1 MPCARQGREKTGI
14 KRRTRPWPRRRPRPP
29 PPPLPP
35 PTPLLQGD
43 DVPVRVNKLASVR
56 TQLPYEYY
64 ALPFCRPAT
73 VTRKAENL
81 GEVLRGDRIESS
93 AYRFKF
99 GVDEKC
105 KVLCAPITLDGDGA
119 KKFRDAI
126 ENEYRAYI
134 VLDNLPVAVPSSKD
148 TDAGPVTTL
157 ERGVPVGEWVPSP
170 GGGGKGAGGTAR
182 IFNHLTFTVRHHPDP
197 DTGLSRIVG
206 FEVVPASVKHKV
218 DKGTGKVAAATCDPA
233 AAGDASPVPAAA
245 GAAAAEPGEAVTFTY
260 DVLWRE
266 SPLAWGVRWDPLL
279 GGGGNAGAGQGPGRV
294 HWFAAANAASVAA
307 LLAGMVALILAR
319 TLRNDIAAYNALD
332 GGEGCGGDDEAGWKL
347 VHGDVFRPPP
357 RPALLAAV
365 VGTGAQ
371 LGATA
376 ACTLA
381 AAAAGFLSPAN
392 RGGFATACA
401 SVFVA
406 AALVGG
412 YVSARVYK
420 LCRGEHWK
428 VATMATA
435 GGFPALVGAVGLTL
449 NGVAAAQA
457 SSRAAPFG
465 TLLALLAMWLGVAL
479 PLTFIGA
486 AAGYRAAPAP
496 LPVRVNK
503 IPRQVPP
510 QPWYLS
516 PAPAAALGGV
526 LPFGAIFIELFFVL
540 GSMWRDQLYHL
551 FGFLALAALVLV
563 VTCAEIAV
571 VLVYFSL
578 AGEDYRWWWR
588 SVAAPAASGAYLF
601 AYAAHYFVTRLD
613 TTGATA
619 AALFFGYN
627 GLVAAAFALF
637 TGAVGFGA
645 SLAFVKA
652 IYGAVKID

>member
-1 MPCARQGREKTGI
+1 
-14 KRRTRPWPRRRPRPP
+14 
-29 PPPLPP
+29 
-35 PTPLLQGD
+35 
-43 DVPVRVNKLASVR
+43 VR
-56 TQLPYEYY
+56 TQLPYEFY
-64 ALPFCRPAT
+64 ALPFCRPAA
-73 VTRKAENL
+73 VARKAENL

-93 AYRFKF
+93 AYEFKF
-99 GVDEKC
+99 GVDERC
-105 KVLCAPITLDGDGA
+105 KVLCAPVTLDEGGA
-119 KKFRDAI
+119 KKFKEAI

-134 VLDNLPVAVPSSKD
+134 VLDNLPVAVPSPKE
-148 TDAGPVTTL
+148 TDDGVITTL
-157 ERGVPVGEWVPSP
+157 ERGVPVGQWAPAA
-170 GGGGKGAGGTAR
+170 GGAGKKGAAR
-182 IFNHLTFTVRHHPDP
+182 IYNHLTFTVRHHPDP

-206 FEVVPASVKHKV
+206 FEVVPASVEHKV
-218 DKGTGKVAAATCDPA
+218 GKGGAGRVAASTCDPA
-233 AAGDASPVPAAA
+233 AEGDASPIPAHVDAA
-245 GAAAAEPGEAVTFTY
+245 DAKPGETITFTY

-266 SPLAWGVRWDPLL
+266 SPLAWGVRWGPLL
-279 GGGGNAGAGQGPGRV
+279 GALGNGGAGQGPERV

-332 GGEGCGGDDEAGWKL
+332 GGGGGGGAAGDGDDETGWKL

-392 RGGFATACA
+392 RGGFATAAA

-420 LCRGEHWK
+420 LCRGEAWK
-428 VATMATA
+428 RATLATA
-435 GGFPALVGAVGLTL
+435 CGFPALVSAVGLAL
-449 NGVAAAQA
+449 NAVAAAQE
-457 SSRAAPFG
+457 SSRAAPFS
-465 TLLALLAMWLGVAL
+465 TLVALLAMWLGVAL
-479 PLTFIGA
+479 PLTFVGA
-486 AAGYRAAPAP
+486 AAGYKAAPAP

-510 QPWYLS
+510 QPWYLA
-516 PAPAAALGGV
+516 PLPAAALGGV

-540 GSMWRDQLYHL
+540 GSVWRDQLYHL
-551 FGFLALAALVLV
+551 FGFLALAAIVLV
-563 VTCAEIAV
+563 VTCAEISV

-588 SVAAPAASGAYLF
+588 SVAAPAASGAYLL

-613 TTGATA
+613 TAGAAA
-619 AALFFGYN
+619 AALYFGYN
-627 GLVAAAFALF
+627 ALVAAAFAAF
-637 TGAVGFGA
+637 TGAAGFAA